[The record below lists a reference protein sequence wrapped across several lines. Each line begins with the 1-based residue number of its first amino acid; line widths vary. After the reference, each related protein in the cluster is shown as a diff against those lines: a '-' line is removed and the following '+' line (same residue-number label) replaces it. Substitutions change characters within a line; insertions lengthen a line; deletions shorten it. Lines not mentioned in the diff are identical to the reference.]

1 MTIQT
6 LTARVGGERGRRVKT
21 FLWWFVTGSTT
32 TLAVLMVQGGVQD
45 LISGNKSAA
54 NFVLTIAG
62 GGLLAGCIAIIM
74 NRIK

>member
-1 MTIQT
+1 
-6 LTARVGGERGRRVKT
+6 VKA
-21 FLWWFVTGSTT
+21 FLWWFLAGAMM
-32 TLAVLMVQGGVQD
+32 TLAVLMIQGGVQD
-45 LISGNKSAA
+45 LVSGDKSAI